1 MQRQCVWFD
10 APYKISVREE
20 TIASI
25 DPSQVLVQTIVSAI
39 SAGTE
44 LLFYR
49 GQVPPEMP
57 VDSTIGALAGQT
69 QYPLKYGY
77 ACVGRVIEIGENI
90 SADWRG
96 RLVFAFQPHVSYF
109 VANVDEIIPIPA
121 NITPEQAGFLPN
133 METAV
138 NLIMDGAPIIGERV
152 VILGQGIVGLLVTR
166 LLAQMPLAQL
176 ITLDR
181 FELRREKS
189 RLLGATETL
198 DPGDTKTSFKNID
211 ADLTYELTGHPE
223 ALNRAIELTGFDGRI
238 IIGSWYGQKRGALDL
253 GGKFH
258 RSRIRLISSQV
269 STIAPHFTGRWSKA
283 RRMDVAWSMLQDFPA
298 NELITHRI
306 SVSDAASAYELLDQH
321 PEQTVQVLL
330 TY

>member
-1 MQRQCVWFD
+1 VQRQCVWFE
-10 APYKISVREE
+10 APFKISVRDEVMPS
-20 TIASI
+20 IA
-25 DPSQVLVQTIVSAI
+25 PSQVLVQTMVSAI

-49 GQVPPEMP
+49 DQVPPEMSA
-57 VDSTIGALAGQT
+57 DSTIGALSGQV
-69 QYPLKYGY
+69 QYPLRYGY
-77 ACVGRVIEIGENI
+77 ACVGRVIETGKDI

-96 RLVFAFQPHVSYF
+96 RIVFAFQPHTSHF
-109 VANVDEIIPIPA
+109 AASPEELIPVPDG
-121 NITPEQAGFLPN
+121 ITPEQAGFLPN

-138 NLIMDGAPIIGERV
+138 NLVMDGAPIIGERV
-152 VILGQGIVGLLVTR
+152 VVLGQGIIGLLVTR

-181 FELRREKS
+181 FELRRETS
-189 RLLGATETL
+189 RLLGATETF
-198 DPGDTKTSFKNID
+198 DSSDVSTSIKNID
-211 ADLTYELTGHPE
+211 ADLTYELTGHPD

-238 IIGSWYGQKRGALDL
+238 IIGSWYGQKRGSLDL

-269 STIAPHFTGRWSKA
+269 STIAPQFTGRWDKA
-283 RRMDVAWSMLQDFPA
+283 RRMDVAWAILKNFPA
-298 NELITHRI
+298 NELITHRVLI
-306 SVSDAASAYELLDQH
+306 SDAARAYELLDQH
-321 PEQTVQVLL
+321 PEQALQVVL